1 MIFESKFFRGNS
13 QPGATLCSHPGGVAL
28 LRSHLTATQGGYGGW
43 LRDVYFHFL
52 RYGYT
57 GEIPMPGQNHEYLF
71 VVVLF
76 QVHVSRGLWDESFP
90 GGLLCSVIMNSSES
104 EGLTFFY

>member
-1 MIFESKFFRGNS
+1 
-13 QPGATLCSHPGGVAL
+13 
-28 LRSHLTATQGGYGGW
+28 
-43 LRDVYFHFL
+43 
-52 RYGYT
+52 
-57 GEIPMPGQNHEYLF
+57 MPGQNHEYLF